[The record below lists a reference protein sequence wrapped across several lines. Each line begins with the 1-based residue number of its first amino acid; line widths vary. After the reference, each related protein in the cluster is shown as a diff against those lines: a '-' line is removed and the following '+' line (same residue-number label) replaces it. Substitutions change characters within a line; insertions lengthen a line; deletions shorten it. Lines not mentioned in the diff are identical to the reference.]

1 MLRLGAER
9 IHLVTPG
16 PPTDDKPGISLVGPA
31 DRNHPT
37 GEVVLHVNDC
47 HQVYAAPVERG
58 GRLVGPPN
66 ELAWGGEIRCFLL
79 DPDGHLI
86 EFESDHRYR
95 PTALGFCAHSAQG
108 VDPGAYVGR
117 RCVTERIRSGG
128 NAGGAQVKCRRRGPR
143 HWPPL
148 RRTPGRG

>member
-1 MLRLGAER
+1 MPGFADGRPVLPDERAEIAPLLVVSELQRSLQFYVERLGAAVLKAWVSYAVLRLGAGR

-47 HQVYAAPVERG
+47 HQVYAALVERG
-58 GRLVGPPN
+58 VRFLGPPN
-66 ELAWGGEIRCFLL
+66 EPAWGGEIRCFLQ

-86 EFESDHRYR
+86 ELSQTTGTDQPH
-95 PTALGFCAHSAQG
+95 
-108 VDPGAYVGR
+108 
-117 RCVTERIRSGG
+117 
-128 NAGGAQVKCRRRGPR
+128 
-143 HWPPL
+143 
-148 RRTPGRG
+148 